1 MLSVVRMAHQTLE
14 LYNDLDRKHEEIKGV
29 LGATASVRESASFDD
44 DGTDPTVDEIMDI

>member
-1 MLSVVRMAHQTLE
+1 MAHQILE

-29 LGATASVRESASFDD
+29 LGATASVRGSASFDD